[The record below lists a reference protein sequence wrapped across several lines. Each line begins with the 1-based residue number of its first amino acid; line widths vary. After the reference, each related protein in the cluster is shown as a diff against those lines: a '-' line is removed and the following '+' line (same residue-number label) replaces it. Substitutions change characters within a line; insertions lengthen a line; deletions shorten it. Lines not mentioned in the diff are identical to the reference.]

1 MTSTKT
7 PSLRNNK
14 VTAMFDDDD
23 EEEEEETFVK
33 IHQRTL
39 SEASTTTKATSI
51 SSTASVTSE
60 TSSQEQEEEQDV
72 LSTVDLFP
80 YNTSI
85 VDLKQLGYTNIKKV
99 HWIRHAQGYHNV
111 DNGKNSKS
119 KCCID
124 ARLTPKGIDQCRNLA
139 QAIES
144 AEPGTPLHDVRQ
156 QTQLVVTSPVT
167 RCVQTTLHSLR
178 PLLKGNGNGHVPP
191 VVANDSIRETVNFN
205 CDRRRPIHEIVQDF
219 PQVDFTQACPYDEDN
234 IWETYVQQLGDD
246 TAYTQERES
255 AEIYKIADRCR
266 VFFTTWLRHRPEAHV
281 CVCAHAT
288 VSRCIFNFGLSSQRG
303 RGTPTDVPQVLDTRV
318 SADCQD
324 VPVVNYGHN
333 DDLDA
338 YVRKDFENCELR
350 SMIVA
355 YKWKARRDKSFVI
368 YFIIKKSSP
377 FVVPSQPS
385 FNKKFSTRAS
395 KKS

>member
-1 MTSTKT
+1 MTCTKT
-7 PSLRNNK
+7 LSLKNSK

-23 EEEEEETFVK
+23 DEEETFVK

-39 SEASTTTKATSI
+39 SEASTTTKATTI

-60 TSSQEQEEEQDV
+60 TSSQELEDEQDV
-72 LSTVDLFP
+72 LTTVDLFH

-85 VDLKQLGYTNIKKV
+85 DDLKQLGYTNIKKV

-111 DNGKNSKS
+111 DNGKNAKS

-124 ARLTPKGIDQCRNLA
+124 APLTPKGIDQCRTLA

-144 AEPGTPLHDVRQ
+144 AGPGTPLHDVRQ

-178 PLLKGNGNGHVPP
+178 PLMVQNNGHVPP

-205 CDRRRPIHEIVQDF
+205 CDRRRHIHEIAQDF

-234 IWETYVQQLGDD
+234 IWETYVERLGDD
-246 TAYTQERES
+246 TAYTQDRES

-266 VFFTTWLRHRPEAHV
+266 TFFTTWLRDRPEDHV

-288 VSRCIFNFGLSSQRG
+288 VSRCIFNFGLPSG
-303 RGTPTDVPQVLDTRV
+303 RTPTDVPQVLDTRLGD
-318 SADCQD
+318 DCQD

-333 DDLDA
+333 DELDA

-355 YKWKARRDKSFVI
+355 YK
-368 YFIIKKSSP
+368 
-377 FVVPSQPS
+377 
-385 FNKKFSTRAS
+385 
-395 KKS
+395 